1 MAMLVVFS
9 AFLPL
14 ASALS
19 VLSRPER
26 ALRFLEGE
34 GQRLGSEELLQ
45 LGNKARELPGDQMEK
60 VKKMITRMIAQHQE
74 AAAANTDHKAFCDK
88 EMAASKTK
96 LAQLNRELQKM
107 NADQDLHSAKLAELK
122 DSIADLHGE
131 VAQDLKDRQKAANLR
146 SKEAEAYKQAKQE
159 GEQSVLELKRK
170 ARSDIRSER
179 EAAIKAEEE
188 LTLKQVRAENK
199 EEDAVFTYKK
209 NDEDLAVRT
218 ARKTKEVEQKE
229 RQVVKM
235 THDLSQDDGDTKMT
249 KQEMSAAKEYAE
261 KIQTSCTVRQD
272 PAKERQLARKAQLG
286 SLKEAYGILTG
297 EDIPR

>member
-1 MAMLVVFS
+1 MTMLVVFT
-9 AFLPL
+9 ALLPL
-14 ASALS
+14 ASALT

-26 ALRFLEGE
+26 AVRFLEGE

-45 LGNKARELPGDQMEK
+45 LGTEARQMPGDMDK
-60 VKKMITRMIAQHQE
+60 VKGMIRQMIFKHQE
-74 AAAANTDHKAFCDK
+74 AAADDTDHKAFCDK
-88 EMAASKTK
+88 EMVASKTK
-96 LAQLNRELQKM
+96 IQKLDRELQKR

-131 VAQDLKDRQKAANLR
+131 VAQGQKDRVKAANLR
-146 SKEAEAYKQAKQE
+146 SNLAEAYKQAKQAN
-159 GEQSVLELKRK
+159 EQTLLELKRK
-170 ARSDIRSER
+170 VRSDIRSER

-188 LTLKQVRAENK
+188 LTLKQVHAENK

-209 NDEDLAVRT
+209 LEGDLAVRI
-218 ARKTKEVEQKE
+218 AKKTKEVEFKE
-229 RQVVKM
+229 RKVVKM